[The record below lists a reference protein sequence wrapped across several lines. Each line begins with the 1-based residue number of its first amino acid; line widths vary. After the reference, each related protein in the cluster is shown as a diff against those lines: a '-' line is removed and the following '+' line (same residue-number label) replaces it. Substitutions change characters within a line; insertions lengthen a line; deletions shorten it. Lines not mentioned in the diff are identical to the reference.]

1 MTKDPFAVLGVDDDA
16 GDETI
21 RQRYLALVRRFPPDR
36 EPDRFQE
43 VRQAYEAIRSE
54 RERLEIK
61 LLQTSTAALTRVK
74 RHCLRAASPDRHR
87 ALAVTVTALLLD
99 GLNRTAI

>member
-1 MTKDPFAVLGVDDDA
+1 MVQDPFAVLGVDDGA

-43 VRQAYEAIRSE
+43 IRRAYEAIRGE
-54 RERLEIK
+54 RERLEAR
-61 LLQTSTAALTRVK
+61 LLQSSTAALTRLK
-74 RHCLRAASPDRHR
+74 LDCLRAAGPDRRRASAATVR
-87 ALAVTVTALLLD
+87 ALILD
-99 GLNRTAI
+99 GLQRIPI

>member
-1 MTKDPFAVLGVDDDA
+1 MAGDSFAVLGVDEDA
-16 GDETI
+16 GDEAI

-43 VRQAYEAIRSE
+43 VRQAYEAIRGQ

-61 LLQTSTAALTRVK
+61 LLQTSTAALTRIK
-74 RHCLRAASPDRHR
+74 RHCLDTAGAQRHR
-87 ALAVTVTALLLD
+87 ASAATVTALLLD
-99 GLNRTAI
+99 GLQRTPT